1 MAASV
6 YLPNV
11 GMGISEATIVK
22 WLKAVGDSVE
32 AGETVAEIE
41 TAKSTVEVEAP
52 VSGTIAAI
60 HFEEDAE
67 VEVGTEIATIEEA

>member
-1 MAASV
+1 MASV

-22 WLKAVGDSVE
+22 WLKAVGDRVE
-32 AGETVAEIE
+32 AGEAIAEIE

-52 VSGTIAAI
+52 VAGTLSQILFA
-60 HFEEDAE
+60 EDSE
-67 VEVGTEIATIEEA
+67 VEIGTEIATIEQ

>member
-1 MAASV
+1 MASV

-32 AGETVAEIE
+32 AGEAVAEIE

-52 VSGTIAAI
+52 VSGTISAI
-60 HFEEDAE
+60 HFAEDTE
-67 VEVGTEIATIEEA
+67 VEVGTEIATIDG

>member
-6 YLPNV
+6 FLPNV

-22 WLKAVGDSVE
+22 WLRAVGDRVE
-32 AGETVAEIE
+32 AGETVAEVE
-41 TAKSTVEVEAP
+41 TAKSTVEIEAP

-60 HFEEDAE
+60 HFEEDTE
-67 VEVGTEIATIEEA
+67 VEIGVEIATIEEA

>member
-1 MAASV
+1 MVASV

-11 GMGISEATIVK
+11 GMGISEATLVK
-22 WLKAVGDSVE
+22 WLKAVGDRVE

-52 VSGTIAAI
+52 VGGTLSQI
-60 HFEEDAE
+60 HFAEDTEIA
-67 VEVGTEIATIEEA
+67 VGTEIATIEDA

>member
-6 YLPNV
+6 FLPSV

-22 WLKAVGDSVE
+22 WLKAVGDRVE
-32 AGETVAEIE
+32 AGEAIAEIE

-52 VSGTIAAI
+52 VAGTLSRV
-60 HFEEDAE
+60 HFAEDTE
-67 VEVGTEIATIEEA
+67 VEIGTEIAQIEEA

>member
-1 MAASV
+1 MASV

-22 WLKAVGDSVE
+22 WLKAVGDRVE
-32 AGETVAEIE
+32 AGEAIAEIE

-52 VSGTIAAI
+52 VGGTLSQI
-60 HFEEDAE
+60 HFAEDTE
-67 VEVGTEIATIEEA
+67 VEIGIEIATIEE